1 MNREYTYIWTVITNT
16 ENGKHYSHAWR
27 FGNGSTLSSQME
39 AFKGASIHLCKT
51 KKEAYELAGFWNNCY
66 KDNGTYMFDGEF

>member
-1 MNREYTYIWTVITNT
+1 MKREYTYIWTVITNT
-16 ENGKHYSHAWR
+16 KNGKNYSHAWR

-51 KKEAYELAGFWNNCY
+51 KKEARELAEFWNNCY